1 MDYSNINLI
10 IIVFLENVV
19 NDQWVKVSTK
29 IKKSS
34 RILITKSK
42 NNSTD
47 KFNYEYRY
55 DALYFNIF
63 FNNPELNGF

>member
-42 NNSTD
+42 TNSTD
-47 KFNYEYRY
+47 KFNYEYRC
-55 DALYFNIF
+55 DALYFNILKD
-63 FNNPELNGF
+63 NPVINSF